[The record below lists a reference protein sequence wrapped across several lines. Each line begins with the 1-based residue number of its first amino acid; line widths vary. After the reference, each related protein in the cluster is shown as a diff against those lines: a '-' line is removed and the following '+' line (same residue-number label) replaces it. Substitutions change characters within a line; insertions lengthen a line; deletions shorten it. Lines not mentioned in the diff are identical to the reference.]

1 MKVHELAPAPGAK
14 KRAKRVARGTGGRG
28 GKTAGR
34 GTKGQRARNTVA
46 VGFEGGQMPLK
57 QRVPKLR
64 GFNNPFRVEYQAVNL
79 HTLGDLVEKLG
90 DGVVTPDVL
99 VANGVVRK
107 GAFVK
112 ILARGEI
119 TTKVDVHAHAVS
131 KSAEAAIIDAGG
143 SITLS
148 SFRSRKRARRVG
160 PPSRATSSPTGDRM
174 PRSPDRRPAAL
185 RRRWYCRPVRQS
197 GPHRPPNFD
206 TMTKEPQA

>member
-1 MKVHELAPAPGAK
+1 MKVHELTPAPGSK

-34 GTKGQRARNTVA
+34 GMKGQKARSKVP

-57 QRVPKLR
+57 QRVPKLK

-79 HTLGDLVEKLG
+79 HALGDLVEKVG
-90 DGVVTPDVL
+90 DVPITPEVL

-107 GAFVK
+107 DAFVK

-131 KSAEAAIIDAGG
+131 KSAEAAITAAGG
-143 SITLS
+143 SVTLIQLP
-148 SFRSRKRARRVG
+148 FKEEGKAG
-160 PPSRATSSPTGDRM
+160 
-174 PRSPDRRPAAL
+174 
-185 RRRWYCRPVRQS
+185 
-197 GPHRPPNFD
+197 RPPAKGNQF
-206 TMTKEPQA
+206 ANR